1 MANGDGG
8 GKSSTLIYVLIAAV
22 VLWFIYQSV
31 SKKAEKVAT
40 KSAGSFGEGLGKGAT
55 STLIKEGSSALGSFL
70 GGLFGK
76 GSSSGAHNSDDVEDD
91 EGGYDTSSFRVYD
104 DEEG

>member
-1 MANGDGG
+1 VADE
-8 GKSSTLIYVLIAAV
+8 GKSSTLIWVLLAAV

-31 SKKAEKVAT
+31 SKKAEKIAT

-55 STLIKEGSSALGSFL
+55 GTLLKEGGSALGSFL
-70 GGLFGK
+70 GGLFGGK
-76 GSSSGAHNSDDVEDD
+76 GTAHESDDVEDD

-104 DEEG
+104 DE